1 MTPRVRARRRRPVR
15 ILLAISLSLFGV
27 SGRATAQ
34 AGPAEDAFGY
44 GKHEIGLASGY
55 GLGWDAFESQGTEL
69 ADVEPVPVLPRW
81 GVGISDPLGG
91 DSWYRGNVSLTL
103 EGSFLFNRE
112 PRDGFAAGGTLSFRY
127 NFLGA
132 GALVPYAEFGVG
144 MTHLDFDLAG
154 QRDGFNF
161 LLQLGVGAHW
171 LLRERAALTAGWRFL
186 HISNAGL
193 WQPNLGINASLFLIG
208 PTFFLD

>member
-1 MTPRVRARRRRPVR
+1 MKPRARVRRRRPAGIALV
-15 ILLAISLSLFGV
+15 IGLFLFGV
-27 SGRATAQ
+27 SGQATAQ
-34 AGPAEDAFGY
+34 AAPAEDAFGY
-44 GKHEIGLASGY
+44 GKHEIGITSGY
-55 GLGWDAFESQGTEL
+55 GLGWDAFESKGTQL
-69 ADVEPVPVLPRW
+69 ADVEPVPLLPRW

-91 DSWYRGNVSLTL
+91 DSWYRGSVSLTL

-112 PRDGFAAGGTLSFRY
+112 PREGFATGGTLSLRY

-144 MTHLDFDLAG
+144 MTHLDFDLPE

-161 LLQLGVGAHW
+161 LLQLGLGAHW
-171 LLRERAALTAGWRFL
+171 FLRSRTTLTAGWRFL

-193 WQPNLGINASLFLIG
+193 RPPNPGINASLFLIG